1 MKAPSKEW
9 RVALYARVSSDK
21 QAHEGTIES
30 QVAVLRERIEADGC
44 VLEPELCFIDDGVSG
59 STLVRPALER
69 LRDHVAAGAVERLYV
84 LAPDR
89 LARRHAHQMVLVE
102 ELQSQGIDIVFL
114 NRPVG
119 TTPEDQLLLQVQ
131 GIIAEYERAKILE
144 RMRRGRL
151 HAARCGRLSVFGQAP
166 FGYRYIDKHS
176 GGGLA
181 AYEVIEEEAAV
192 VRQIFAWVG
201 RNGCTLRDVVRRL
214 EKMGVRTR
222 HGSSRWNRVTVWGM
236 LRNPAYQ
243 GQATFGR
250 TRTGEARPRLRPRRG
265 QPEIPKRRP
274 QSSYDQPVSEHIR
287 IPVPALVDADLFA
300 AVQERLAE
308 NRQRV
313 RATQN
318 SGRYLLSGLAVCG
331 CCGYA
336 ICGQAA
342 NGRPYYRCLGRDP
355 YRFGGQAICRN
366 PSQQAAPLEAAVW
379 DDVRQLLSEPDRLRQ
394 EFERRQQR
402 PASDIASAERTNIHS
417 AMAKAKQGISR
428 LIDAYAAGLME
439 ACEFEPRIR
448 RLKDRVKKFETELQ
462 TLDERAQHE
471 EDLRL
476 VFSRF
481 EDFAEQMKT
490 GLHAADRVRQREILR
505 ALIKRVEVNPE
516 NLRIVYRVPAHP
528 FAKGPSRGPV
538 QDCLRRQRAAT
549 ADTNGLV
556 CPGGDFHHEVLCT
569 RTGPRR

>member
-1 MKAPSKEW
+1 MKTQGSSKGW

-21 QAHEGTIES
+21 QAQEGTIES
-30 QVAVLRERIEADGC
+30 QLSALRERIATDGC
-44 VLEPELCFIDDGVSG
+44 VLEPALSFVDDGVSG

-69 LRDHVAAGAVERLYV
+69 LRDQAAAGAVERLYV

-102 ELQSQGIDIVFL
+102 ELQGHGVEIVFL
-114 NRPVG
+114 NRPLG

-144 RMRRGRL
+144 RLRRGRL

-176 GGGLA
+176 GGGVA

-192 VRQIFAWVG
+192 VRQIFSWVG
-201 RNGCTLRDVVRRL
+201 RDGCTLREVARRL

-250 TRTGEARPRLRPRRG
+250 TRVGEPRPRLRPRRG
-265 QPEIPKRRP
+265 QPEIPKRRLE
-274 QSSYDQPVSEHIR
+274 SSYEQPASEHIR
-287 IPVPALVDADLFA
+287 IPVPALVDADLFS

-318 SGRYLLSGLAVCG
+318 AGRYLLSGLAVCG

-355 YRFGGQAICRN
+355 YRFGGKAICKN
-366 PSQQAAPLEAAVW
+366 PSQHAAPLEAAVW
-379 DDVRQLLSEPDRLRQ
+379 DDVHKLLSEPDRLRQ
-394 EFERRQQR
+394 EFERRQHR
-402 PASDIASAERTNIHS
+402 PAYDIATTESNNIRS
-417 AMAKAKQGISR
+417 TITKANQGISR

-439 ACEFEPRIR
+439 AREFEPRIR
-448 RLKDRVKKFETELQ
+448 RLKERVKKFETELQ
-462 TLDERAQHE
+462 ALNERVQQE

-481 EDFAEQMKT
+481 EDFAEQMKA
-490 GLHAADRVRQREILR
+490 GLNAVDRAQQREILR
-505 ALIKRVEVNPE
+505 AVIKRVEVNPE
-516 NLRIVYRVPAHP
+516 NIRIVYKVPARP

-538 QDCLRRQRAAT
+538 QDCLGRQRPAR
-549 ADTNGLV
+549 ADTKRV
-556 CPGGDFHHEVLCT
+556 V
-569 RTGPRR
+569 